1 MFEWKK
7 IISIERNKIVLY
19 SRFTCMIWLW
29 HEIFIYSI
37 RKSTYPWKIVFNLG
51 SEEDAEAT
59 EMLIGNAQNLMQSV
73 KETVKA
79 AEVASDKIRLME
91 NGIRL
96 RWTRRSH

>member
-1 MFEWKK
+1 MF
-7 IISIERNKIVLY
+7 ICIVISLY
-19 SRFTCMIWLW
+19 TNPLILEKLF
-29 HEIFIYSI
+29 
-37 RKSTYPWKIVFNLG
+37 FNLG

-79 AEVASDKIRLME
+79 AEVATDKIRLME

>member
-1 MFEWKK
+1 LKNFF
-7 IISIERNKIVLY
+7 S
-19 SRFTCMIWLW
+19 
-29 HEIFIYSI
+29 
-37 RKSTYPWKIVFNLG
+37 NLG

-79 AEVASDKIRLME
+79 AEVATDKIRLME

>member
-1 MFEWKK
+1 MF
-7 IISIERNKIVLY
+7 S
-19 SRFTCMIWLW
+19 
-29 HEIFIYSI
+29 
-37 RKSTYPWKIVFNLG
+37 LG

-79 AEVASDKIRLME
+79 AEVASDKIRLVV

-96 RWTRRSH
+96 QWTRRTR

>member
-1 MFEWKK
+1 M
-7 IISIERNKIVLY
+7 SN
-19 SRFTCMIWLW
+19 SMICFL
-29 HEIFIYSI
+29 FSN
-37 RKSTYPWKIVFNLG
+37 SG

-96 RWTRRSH
+96 RWIRRNR

>member
-1 MFEWKK
+1 LF
-7 IISIERNKIVLY
+7 
-19 SRFTCMIWLW
+19 C
-29 HEIFIYSI
+29 
-37 RKSTYPWKIVFNLG
+37 LG

-79 AEVASDKIRLME
+79 AEVASDKIHLME

-96 RWTRRSH
+96 RWTRRNH

>member
-1 MFEWKK
+1 MFIFLVW
-7 IISIERNKIVLY
+7 IILRIK
-19 SRFTCMIWLW
+19 FCC
-29 HEIFIYSI
+29 
-37 RKSTYPWKIVFNLG
+37 LG

-79 AEVASDKIRLME
+79 AEVASNKIRLIE

-96 RWTRRSH
+96 RWTRRTH

>member
-1 MFEWKK
+1 M
-7 IISIERNKIVLY
+7 
-19 SRFTCMIWLW
+19 
-29 HEIFIYSI
+29 FIY
-37 RKSTYPWKIVFNLG
+37 KSSHQFVSLG

-79 AEVASDKIRLME
+79 AEVASNKIRLME

-96 RWTRRSH
+96 RWTRRTH

>member
-1 MFEWKK
+1 M
-7 IISIERNKIVLY
+7 R
-19 SRFTCMIWLW
+19 T
-29 HEIFIYSI
+29 
-37 RKSTYPWKIVFNLG
+37 KSSYPWKKNFFVLFCLG

-79 AEVASDKIRLME
+79 AEVASDKIHLME

-96 RWTRRSH
+96 RWTRRNH

>member
-1 MFEWKK
+1 M
-7 IISIERNKIVLY
+7 
-19 SRFTCMIWLW
+19 TCMTELW
-29 HEIFIYSI
+29 IEIFIYI
-37 RKSTYPWKIVFNLG
+37 LIPNPLILEKKKSRFFLFVG

-79 AEVASDKIRLME
+79 AEVASDKIHLIE

-96 RWTRRSH
+96 QWTRRSH

>member
-1 MFEWKK
+1 MHDRALNWN
-7 IISIERNKIVLY
+7 IYLY
-19 SRFTCMIWLW
+19 PNS
-29 HEIFIYSI
+29 
-37 RKSTYPWKIVFNLG
+37 KSAYPWEKNPFFLFVG

-79 AEVASDKIRLME
+79 AEVASDKIHLIE

-96 RWTRRSH
+96 QWTRRSH